1 MAPAVGPR
9 GWPLPNGSVGD
20 EPVSDQALPPRDTIA
35 AAHELL
41 AEGRPFSAH
50 EVYARW
56 KAGPAAERELW
67 QGLAQLCV
75 RITHA
80 ERGNR
85 IGARRLIGRAH
96 QRLETYAVA
105 DGPTYG
111 LDLSRIIGWIPDPKE
126 HYTTASG

>member
-1 MAPAVGPR
+1 MAHAVGPR

-20 EPVSDQALPPRDTIA
+20 KPVSDQALPPHDTIA

-41 AEGRPFSAH
+41 AEGRPFTAH

-56 KAGPAAERELW
+56 RAGPAAERELW
-67 QGLAQLCV
+67 QGPAQLCV

-85 IGARRLIGRAH
+85 IGARRLIRRAH
-96 QRLETYAVA
+96 QRLETYAVT

-111 LDLSRIIGWIPDPKE
+111 LDLSRIIGWIRDP
-126 HYTTASG
+126 

>member
-1 MAPAVGPR
+1 MRSVRAVGPCPTAAWATSR
-9 GWPLPNGSVGD
+9 CP
-20 EPVSDQALPPRDTIA
+20 DQALPPHDTIA

-56 KAGPAAERELW
+56 RAGPAAERELW
-67 QGLAQLCV
+67 QGPAQLCV

-85 IGARRLIGRAH
+85 IGARRLIRRAH
-96 QRLETYAVA
+96 QRLETYAVT

-111 LDLSRIIGWIPDPKE
+111 LDLSRIIGWIRDP
-126 HYTTASG
+126 